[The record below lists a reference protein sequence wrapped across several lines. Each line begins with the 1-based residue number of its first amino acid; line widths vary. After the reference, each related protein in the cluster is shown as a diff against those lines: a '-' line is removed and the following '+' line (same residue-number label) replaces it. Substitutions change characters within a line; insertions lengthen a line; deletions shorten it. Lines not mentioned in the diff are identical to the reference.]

1 MPYKDPEQQRAFQR
15 EYQRERRASLSGTTK
30 SNKTL
35 NREDTQTARGL
46 LELLSTVIAEV
57 RTADGDIFLKARL
70 TTYIVSVTLKC
81 VETADLES
89 RITDL
94 ENSLLQDKRA

>member
-1 MPYKDPEQQRAFQR
+1 MPYKNPEQQRAFQR

-35 NREDTQTARGL
+35 NPEDTQTARSL

-57 RTADGDIFLKARL
+57 RAADGDTFIKARL
-70 TTYIVSVTLKC
+70 TAYLISIGLKC
-81 VETADLES
+81 VETAELEC